1 MKSEPDNPPTSE
13 PVHVEDATQVAFT
26 GENVLTLLRRAIELA
41 GGNSRYAV
49 EIAQKMSDQLW
60 SSQKKVAE
68 LQARVTELEAEAD
81 FYREKSKRAE
91 EWLSKISGEIQERV
105 LGNHD

>member
-1 MKSEPDNPPTSE
+1 
-13 PVHVEDATQVAFT
+13 
-26 GENVLTLLRRAIELA
+26 
-41 GGNSRYAV
+41 
-49 EIAQKMSDQLW
+49 MSDQLW